1 MSSSTDPRLQRLLG
15 GDHFALLRRRLRRR
29 FERAPLDAE
38 VDSFRIGNLTR
49 EEHAA
54 LASLLGRPLRY
65 ANSLQVDVR
74 LVDALFQNAGIATS
88 LRDALVQLDGPITN
102 LATTRLTL
110 QALWSDV
117 LSACA
122 HRELIELL
130 QAPEGIGLLKRLS
143 RQSPPAALQLCH
155 RVEAVL
161 QRLSA
166 SGITRSQLAAEVLG
180 DAHALDSGQ
189 PTATLVLA
197 VWRQVIAGTDANHDC
212 ADIEPTEG
220 SEMGRDIGAERD
232 RDVWAKAGVLVNE
245 LARPVLFLNLPLRDA
260 ERRDP
265 SPGEPAYASLRSL
278 LRSPP
283 RWDVANRKVYVCE
296 NPNLVAI
303 AADRWG
309 PDCAPLV
316 CTDGMPAAAQ
326 RCLLS
331 QLAKARA
338 QLCYHGDFDWP
349 GIRIGNHVM
358 REHDAQ
364 SWRFGAVDYEAA
376 VDGATGLGQTLT
388 GTAVRAL
395 WDDELMAAMQRHRL
409 SIAEEALAGSLLGDL
424 KPPS

>member
-15 GDHFALLRRRLRRR
+15 GDHFALLRKRLRQR
-29 FERAPLDAE
+29 FERAPLDAVVE
-38 VDSFRIGNLTR
+38 SFRIDKLSR

-65 ANSLQVDVR
+65 AGSLQVDVR
-74 LVDALFQNAGIATS
+74 LVDAAFQNAGIATS
-88 LRDALVQLDGPITN
+88 LRDALERLDGPIAN

-110 QALWSDV
+110 QTLWSDV
-117 LSACA
+117 LGACA
-122 HRELIELL
+122 NRELIGLL
-130 QAPEGIGLLKRLS
+130 RAPAGIGLLKRLS

-161 QRLSA
+161 QRLPA

-197 VWRQVIAGTDANHDC
+197 VWRQVIARTDNTNDDVDPAGNG
-212 ADIEPTEG
+212 EPEPDVG
-220 SEMGRDIGAERD
+220 SERD
-232 RDVWAKAGVLVNE
+232 RDLWAKAGVLVNE
-245 LARPVLFLNLPLRDA
+245 LARPALFLNLPQRNA
-260 ERRDP
+260 ESRGH
-265 SPGEPAYASLRSL
+265 GEPVYASLRSL

-283 RWDVANRKVYVCE
+283 PWNVADRKVYVCE

-309 PDCAPLV
+309 SDCAPLV

-358 REHDAQ
+358 REHGAQ
-364 SWRFGAVDYEAA
+364 SWRFGVVDYEAA
-376 VDGATGLGQTLT
+376 VDRTSALGQALT
-388 GTAVRAL
+388 GKAARAL
-395 WDDELMAAMQRHRL
+395 WDEGLMAAMQRHRL
-409 SIAEEALAGSLLGDL
+409 SIAEEALAASLLEDL
-424 KPPS
+424 RPP